1 VRYLR
6 FIATTLLAFI
16 LLSGPLSAPTPQA
29 APATQDSTNK
39 KEIRVWVNTNSGV
52 YHCPGTRWY
61 GNTKRGEYLG
71 ECAAIK
77 AGNRPAYGKA
87 CGTDCQSA
95 LTTEPSRS
103 SSERENTPAKNMQA
117 GNPDVKVWVN
127 TNSGVYHCPGTRW
140 YGNTKQG
147 EFISQKKAQDAG
159 NRPAYGK
166 VCQ

>member
-1 VRYLR
+1 MRRARLSV
-6 FIATTLLAFI
+6 IALLGTLLFVLPAMY
-16 LLSGPLSAPTPQA
+16 LVGPTVQA
-29 APATQDSTNK
+29 GQGKTQSQAT
-39 KEIRVWVNTNSGV
+39 VWVNTASRV

-95 LTTEPSRS
+95 LTTEPSPS
-103 SSERENTPAKNMQA
+103 SSERENTPAKNAQA
-117 GNPDVKVWVN
+117 GNPNVKVWVN

-147 EFISQKKAQDAG
+147 EFMSQKKARDAG